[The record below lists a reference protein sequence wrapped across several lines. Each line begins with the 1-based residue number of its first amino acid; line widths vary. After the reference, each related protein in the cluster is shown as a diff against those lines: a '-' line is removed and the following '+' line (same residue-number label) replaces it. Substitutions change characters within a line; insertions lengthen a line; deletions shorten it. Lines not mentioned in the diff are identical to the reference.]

1 MRDPSLPSACI
12 RLHAC
17 QVGVCLLFDSFAL
30 ALTMACADAALGS
43 QTGTRGHR
51 FVEFVSRL
59 HRLVPVLVTMLFHSR
74 EFVVG
79 VRRNIVGLV
88 RALGSA
94 GMGGETAGGD
104 AA

>member
-1 MRDPSLPSACI
+1 
-12 RLHAC
+12 
-17 QVGVCLLFDSFAL
+17 VCLLFDSFAL

-59 HRLVPVLVTMLFHSR
+59 HRLVPVLVTMLCHSR